1 VALLAGGAGILSN
14 HYLYL
19 HPASGTFIFFEQAVY
34 VVPVAVAV
42 AALVLRNHR
51 PVMLGLLQGM
61 WWPSAAWLA
70 WDIAA
75 FSIKA
80 SIGSVAG
87 YYSAAAANALG
98 VLAAI
103 LLLVAWNASAG
114 RSQVQR
120 WGAIRVM
127 LVCSASLSQIAGL
140 LLYQSPAFHWAAH
153 AFYTQGVAAIVVG
166 LAVSW
171 YAVSRRARSLGGSLL
186 LGWAIITAIW
196 LISTV
201 LWLPTVSATLTGVPR
216 VSAVLEFVL
225 IAVAVILAIIYMRGP
240 PNRYPSHREQ

>member
-1 VALLAGGAGILSN
+1 
-14 HYLYL
+14 
-19 HPASGTFIFFEQAVY
+19 
-34 VVPVAVAV
+34 
-42 AALVLRNHR
+42 
-51 PVMLGLLQGM
+51 
-61 WWPSAAWLA
+61 
-70 WDIAA
+70 
-75 FSIKA
+75 
-80 SIGSVAG
+80 
-87 YYSAAAANALG
+87 
-98 VLAAI
+98 
-103 LLLVAWNASAG
+103 LVAWNASAG

-171 YAVSRRARSLGGSLL
+171 YAASLRARSLGGSLL

-201 LWLPTVSATLTGVPR
+201 LWLPTVSVTLTGVPR